1 MKGINKEIISEV
13 ANRANILEVVSEH
26 VVMKRS
32 GKDYKGLCPFHPEKS
47 PSFFVNSEKGIY
59 KCFGC
64 GEGGDVFTFVQKVRK
79 LDFIDTV
86 RDLAMRYG
94 VALIETESER
104 GEFDKR
110 STQMLLYQQA
120 SEYFCRLLEDPR
132 EGLVARQYLENRGI
146 TEELCQKFKL
156 GYAPAPWDGLLRYLT
171 KSSSVTQE
179 TLVEAGLARR
189 KPDSDHCYD
198 LFRNRLMIPI
208 LDEQGRVIAFGGR
221 TLSSED
227 PVKYINSPETLIY
240 TKGEHLFALNQAKDS
255 IRQLDSVI
263 VVEGYFDA
271 ITSHAYG
278 FTNTVAALG
287 TALTE
292 RQAKLLCRYT
302 ESKRVYLCFD
312 ADTAGVKAVERG
324 MEVLTQVAEGVGIEM
339 RVIQVPGA
347 KDPDEC
353 LRSTE
358 AGAGV
363 EGFAA
368 AVEHAPLLIDYRL
381 DAAIHGIDYNSGTG
395 RVEAGQRISQV
406 LATIKSPIARAEY
419 IRQWSAQIGVPEEA
433 LLNEVGSHRRNKRPG
448 PIENRA
454 AGHSFAAAKS
464 APKSG
469 YVEAEMQLLAL
480 YLISQDDYQTMNEKL
495 GSEPMID
502 PVHQR
507 IKESIEGIGKYIT
520 YEDFWQ
526 RLAERLAPDS
536 EAKQQLWD
544 LDRKVDEIRKQ
555 NLSTEV
561 ILKEARSRLLQERLN
576 QATSNLWTRMRQSPG
591 EEEEV
596 RLQSRIM
603 QLKKLQASF
612 YSNSRSESE
621 LEELKARI
629 DAALVET
636 F

>member
-1 MKGINKEIISEV
+1 MKGINKEIIAEV
-13 ANRANILEVVSEH
+13 ANRANIIEVISEQ
-26 VVMKRS
+26 VVLKRS
-32 GKDYKGLCPFHPEKS
+32 GKDYKGLCPFHPEKT
-47 PSFFVNSEKGIY
+47 PSFFVNAEKGIY

-64 GEGGDVFTFVQKVRK
+64 GEGGDVFAFVQKFRK
-79 LDFIDTV
+79 IDFIDTV

-94 VALIETESER
+94 VSLIETETER

-120 SEYFCRLLEDPR
+120 SEYFSKLLEDPR
-132 EGLVARQYLENRGI
+132 EGLIAREYLEKRGI
-146 TEELCQKFKL
+146 TPELAEKFKL

-171 KSSSVTQE
+171 KSAQVTQE

-198 LFRNRLMIPI
+198 LFRNRLMVPI
-208 LDEQGRVIAFGGR
+208 QDEQGRVIAFGGR
-221 TLSSED
+221 TLGD
-227 PVKYINSPETLIY
+227 DQVKYINSPETLLY
-240 TKGEHLFALNQAKDS
+240 TKGEHLFALHQARES
-255 IRQLDSVI
+255 IKESDSVI

-271 ITSHAYG
+271 ITAHAFG

-302 ESKRVYLCFD
+302 ESKRVFLCFD
-312 ADTAGVKAVERG
+312 ADTAGAKAVERG

-358 AGAGV
+358 PGAGV
-363 EGFAA
+363 EGFSE
-368 AVEHAPLLIDYRL
+368 AVENAPLLIDYRL
-381 DAAIHGIDYNSGTG
+381 DAAIQGIDYHSGVG

-419 IRQWSAQIGVPEEA
+419 IRQWSAHIGIPEEA
-433 LLNEVGSHRRNKRPG
+433 LLNEVGSHRRNRRPG
-448 PIENRA
+448 PAETRA
-454 AGHSFAAAKS
+454 QGHFSPAKS
-464 APKSG
+464 APKAG
-469 YVEAEMQLLAL
+469 FFEAGMQLLAL
-480 YLISQDDYQTMNEKL
+480 YLISADDYQRMTEKL
-495 GSEPMID
+495 SDETLID

-507 IKESIEGIGKYIT
+507 IKEAIEGIGKFVT

-526 RLAERLAPDS
+526 RLAERLAPDN

-576 QATSNLWTRMRQSPG
+576 QAASSLHTRMRQSPG

-603 QLKKLQASF
+603 QLKKLQDSF
-612 YSNSRSESE
+612 YSNSRSELE
-621 LEELKARI
+621 LDELKARI
-629 DAALVET
+629 DAALVEAT
-636 F
+636 

>member
-64 GEGGDVFTFVQKVRK
+64 GEGGDVFTFVQKIRK

-86 RDLAMRYG
+86 RDLAQRYG

-120 SEYFCRLLEDPR
+120 AEYFARLLEDPR
-132 EGLVARQYLENRGI
+132 EGLVAREYLENRGI
-146 TEELCQKFKL
+146 TSELCEKFKL

-171 KSSSVTQE
+171 KSSQVTQE

-221 TLSSED
+221 TLSSDD

-255 IRQLDSVI
+255 IRQSDSVI

-271 ITSHAYG
+271 ITSHAFG

-353 LRSTE
+353 LRSKDPE
-358 AGAGV
+358 AGVAGFS
-363 EGFAA
+363 E

-381 DAAIHGIDYNSGTG
+381 ETAIQGIDYHSGTG

-419 IRQWSAQIGVPEEA
+419 IRQWSAHIGVPEEA
-433 LLNEVGSHRRNKRPG
+433 LLNEVGNHRRNKRPG
-448 PIENRA
+448 PIENRS
-454 AGHSFAAAKS
+454 HSILATKS
-464 APKSG
+464 APKEGSS
-469 YVEAEMQLLAL
+469 EADMQLLAL
-480 YLISQDDYQTMNEKL
+480 YLISQDDYATMQEKL
-495 GSEPMID
+495 AGEDMID

-507 IKESIEGIGKYIT
+507 IKESIEGIGNFVT

-526 RLAERLAPDS
+526 RLTERLAADS
-536 EAKQQLWD
+536 EAKKKLWD

-555 NLSTEV
+555 NLSTAV
-561 ILKEARSRLLQERLN
+561 ILKDARARLVKERLIK
-576 QATSNLWTRMRQSPG
+576 TMSLLRMRMDQNPG
-591 EEEEV
+591 EEEVV

-603 QLKKLQASF
+603 QLHQLQQSV
-612 YSNSRSESE
+612 SRSE
-621 LEELKARI
+621 LDDALKAQI
-629 DAALVET
+629 DAALVGT
-636 F
+636 I